1 MKDKITTTTTEPMM
15 FSVSAWVPTAAY
27 QAIADRA
34 AKHTAIY
41 RAGVTMN
48 EDDLEARM
56 TKMTIQ
62 LRSVGRTQAMQ
73 TLVHLLVD
81 SLNK

>member
-1 MKDKITTTTTEPMM
+1 MV

-27 QAIADRA
+27 LAIEDRA
-34 AKHTAIY
+34 SKHTAIY
-41 RAGVTMN
+41 RSGVTQN
-48 EDDLEARM
+48 EQDVEARM

-73 TLVHLLVD
+73 TLVHLIVD
-81 SLNK
+81 SLNR